1 MAVSTADLIP
11 RVRDLLGDRPWQTT
25 GTAADASTTSVTV
38 PDGTRWAA
46 GNVGEFQDNGEQVLV
61 SSVAGNTLTVVR
73 GYAGTTAQAHSS
85 IALVRDPTYTY
96 RQVLQAL
103 TWAVQNLWPYAW
115 KTETIS
121 ITPDATKDWYD
132 ASTTA
137 IDVVRVSQ
145 RYGSSNQYL
154 GIFGSEGSG
163 KPVEFARNLPTALV
177 ASGSGFR
184 FPRGFFHGSNAVTA
198 VMRARITGT
207 ADIPDGSPSVA
218 DAVVLGA
225 CYRVVLGTQTQRTGT
240 EVRADVLDG
249 VQGSDRA
256 RTALLWK
263 QEWQQALLRVRAEC
277 AALYPP
283 AGKA

>member
-1 MAVSTADLIP
+1 MPVSTADLIP

-25 GTAADASTTSVTV
+25 GTAADATTTSVTV

-46 GNVGEFQDNGEQVLV
+46 GNIGEFQDNGEQVFV
-61 SSVAGNTLTVVR
+61 SSVSGNTLTVVR
-73 GYAGTTAQAHSS
+73 GYASTTAQAHSS
-85 IALVRDPTYTY
+85 VALVRDPTYTY

-121 ITPDATKDWYD
+121 ITPDPTKDWYD
-132 ASTTA
+132 ASATA

-145 RYGSSNQYL
+145 PYGASDERL
-154 GIFGSEGSG
+154 GIFGASGSG
-163 KPVEFARNLPTALV
+163 KPVEFARNLPTGLV

-198 VMRARITGT
+198 VMRAKITGASDI
-207 ADIPDGSPSVA
+207 ADGTPPVA

-225 CYRVVLGTQTQRTGT
+225 CYRVVMGSQTQRTGT
-240 EVRADVLDG
+240 EVRAEVIDA

-256 RTALLWK
+256 RTAMLWK
-263 QEWQQALLRVRAEC
+263 QEWQQALLRLRAEC
-277 AALYPP
+277 AAMFPP